1 MAAVFSLLMF
11 NSRSKQEEARKIE
24 MRKIKG
30 KGRKIKVEVTEVAV
44 DSMNETTP
52 QISVKREPTKAAK
65 STFTLLS
72 LIHLLTKRKAVKL
85 PLETP
90 EALHNDHDNPFC
102 NLPAL
107 VIDRIA
113 GFIDS
118 TSDIWAMSHTCR
130 HLYQA
135 LRLSC
140 YEQLCILEEN
150 AKLPRNERTG
160 SGKTLRKELAVCSEC
175 QAAHKRKCFSVQ
187 QLARVSYLRQCWGS
201 EGLLQIFEHE
211 AIGFKDIKQKARG
224 IKDRLFYVE
233 EDWTAHQKFRD
244 TWQREDRNGLI
255 MQKKEGSVEV
265 CRALILIER
274 AESEP
279 FNADEV
285 NAALWSKPHI
295 KLCPHL
301 HASSIEVSMNFRE
314 QLCISNGCHWIF
326 GRIVKRT
333 WWTCY
338 SCVCYT
344 RFRMVEQRHEPGR
357 KRLVLDIRRD
367 VGTLRRVTDERWRA
381 QLVSRETVELEQRR
395 GW

>member
-1 MAAVFSLLMF
+1 
-11 NSRSKQEEARKIE
+11 

-30 KGRKIKVEVTEVAV
+30 KGRKIDVEVTEVAA
-44 DSMNETTP
+44 DSMNKTTP

-65 STFTLLS
+65 STLTLLS
-72 LIHLLTKRKAVKL
+72 IIHLLTKRKAAKL

-90 EALHNDHDNPFC
+90 EALHNDNNSPFC

-113 GFIDS
+113 GFADS
-118 TSDIWAMSHTCR
+118 MSDIWALSHSCR

-150 AKLPRNERTG
+150 TKLPRNARTAN
-160 SGKTLRKELAVCSEC
+160 GKTLRKELAVCSEC
-175 QAAHKRKCFSVQ
+175 QAAHKRKCFSVE
-187 QLARVSYLRQCWGS
+187 QLERESYSRQCWGS
-201 EGLLQIFEHE
+201 EGLLQISEHE
-211 AIGFKDIKQKARG
+211 AIGFKDMKQKARG
-224 IKDRLFYVE
+224 VKDRRFHVAD
-233 EDWTAHQKFRD
+233 DWTTHRKFRD
-244 TWQREDRNGLI
+244 TWQKEDRNGLI
-255 MQKKEGSVEV
+255 MQRKLGSIDI
-265 CRALILIER
+265 CRALILVER
-274 AESEP
+274 AEAEQ

-301 HASSIEVSMNFRE
+301 HASSIRVSSNYRD
-314 QLCISNGCHWIF
+314 QLCINNGRHWIF
-326 GRIVKRT
+326 GRVVKRT

-344 RFRMVEQRHEPGR
+344 RFRMVEQYHEPGQ

-367 VGTLRRVTDERWRA
+367 IGPVRRVTDQRWRA
-381 QLVSRETVELEQRR
+381 QLVSRETVELEQR